1 VTGLELLWGSDRFW
15 ARAAQDAG
23 RARRRLYVQ
32 AMTFEGDAA
41 GRRVAAALS
50 ASGALDRRVL
60 VDAYTRHVISD
71 RFVWSPAAL
80 IDRTLRGEV
89 QSTRAMFA
97 ELSAN
102 GVHVRMTNPVGPLF
116 VRYPARNH
124 KKLIV
129 ADDVAYIGGVNFSDH
144 NFAWS
149 DFMLRLEG
157 EEVASFLADDFE
169 ATFAGRPRSA
179 QADLRDLR
187 LYSMDGRA
195 NDRSFTEVIQTLD
208 AAEKEIV
215 IVSPY
220 LTFPFTGVLARA
232 RRRGVRVGLV
242 TPLTNNKP
250 IARRYV
256 LAQAQRH
263 GFEVRLAP
271 PMSHAKAIAVDGR
284 HLIVGSSNFDF
295 VSVAAEEEIVA
306 VVSSPPLVAE
316 FLRSLDAMLCDE
328 AGVPRGAKSAWTSS
342 LVLRIAERFAL
353 AARHA
358 RRTAIDWPRR

>member
-1 VTGLELLWGSDRFW
+1 
-15 ARAAQDAG
+15 
-23 RARRRLYVQ
+23 
-32 AMTFEGDAA
+32 
-41 GRRVAAALS
+41 
-50 ASGALDRRVL
+50 
-60 VDAYTRHVISD
+60 
-71 RFVWSPAAL
+71 
-80 IDRTLRGEV
+80 
-89 QSTRAMFA
+89 MFA

-195 NDRSFTEVIQTLD
+195 NDRSFTEVIQTQD